1 MRVRHGNAKLTWA
14 NVKVIRVMK
23 GLYSAA
29 HTAREFAVGKQTI
42 LDIWQGRT
50 WRER

>member
-1 MRVRHGNAKLTWA
+1 MKTHGNAKLSWE

-42 LDIWQGRT
+42 LDIWNNKT
-50 WRER
+50 WRDQ